1 MYTLVFHVRPDGSC
15 PYNEYVQQVHGS
27 GRKGDAA
34 KIRAFVERLRQF
46 GSQRLAAMQAAE
58 KMNDVWQLR
67 PGRHRIF
74 YFWYANVGR
83 YVLLNGFQ
91 KKSRKTPPAE
101 LNRAETLRA
110 EHLSAH
116 QEGE

>member
-67 PGRHRIF
+67 PGRHCIF
-74 YFWYANVGR
+74 YFSYANVGR